1 MQLFT
6 LLLMLFCVNY
16 MLRHP
21 NKPILSGS
29 PADYIQYDKR
39 YKKIFIIVALV
50 CTIFWVLSVITLG
63 SREFMDRIQSS
74 IILTSVLFG
83 YILAPIVAVVCCIK
97 FVECCWYFKRLI
109 KYGYE
114 RPDKKEKYSYMLQY
128 LPREKTTQSMNKGN
142 SAESMMLTGIT
153 VYIGMS
159 TLAGGVWLLLKYL
172 FLGNDAWF
180 IFGMICFMALGW
192 IVAGIFFWRQRNNQ
206 KYKDDVEPDSTRKS
220 RKHLANQLIPILI
233 GMAITAG
240 GILILQQMAEVI
252 YRTRLAN
259 GWYQ

>member
-1 MQLFT
+1 MQIFT
-6 LLLMLFCVNY
+6 LLLILLWVNY

-21 NKPILSGS
+21 NRPIPSGS
-29 PADYIQYDKR
+29 PVDYIKYDKR
-39 YKKIFIIVALV
+39 DKKILIIVAIA
-50 CTIFWVLSVITLG
+50 CTIFGILSMMTME
-63 SREFMDRIQSS
+63 SRGFVERIQSS
-74 IILTSVLFG
+74 IVLTTVLFG
-83 YILAPIVAVVCCIK
+83 YIMAPIVAVVCWIK
-97 FVECCWYFKRLI
+97 FVECCWYFKRLR

-114 RPDKKEKYSYMLQY
+114 IPNKKEKYSYMLKY
-128 LPREKTTQSMNKGN
+128 LPREKILQSKNKGY
-142 SAESMMLTGIT
+142 SAESMILAGIIIF
-153 VYIGMS
+153 IGMS
-159 TLAGGVWLLLKYL
+159 TVAGGVWLLLKYL

-240 GILILQQMAEVI
+240 GILILQQMAEII
-252 YRTRLAN
+252 YRSRIAS